1 MSGQGHLPKH
11 TQFSSATGNSTMNE
25 QAGDIV
31 VEAEDPTPGKYTV
44 QADESVGDKQK
55 VGRGQAEDLANR

>member
-1 MSGQGHLPKH
+1 
-11 TQFSSATGNSTMNE
+11 MNE

-55 VGRGQAEDLANR
+55 VGRGQAEDLANG